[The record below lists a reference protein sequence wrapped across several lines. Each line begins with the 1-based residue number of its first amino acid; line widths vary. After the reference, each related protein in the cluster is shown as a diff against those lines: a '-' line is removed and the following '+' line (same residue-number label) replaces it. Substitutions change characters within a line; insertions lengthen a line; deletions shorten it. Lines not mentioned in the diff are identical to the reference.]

1 MWENKVRWNEG
12 LHRYMR
18 TYVQNTR
25 RRNCTKALRK
35 FKTRYIVPR
44 DNLIKKKYKYCSCYR
59 FVFKGKEDVYNG

>member
-35 FKTRYIVPR
+35 FKTRYIVRILEIPYI
-44 DNLIKKKYKYCSCYR
+44 IKKKYIEMNK
-59 FVFKGKEDVYNG
+59 FL